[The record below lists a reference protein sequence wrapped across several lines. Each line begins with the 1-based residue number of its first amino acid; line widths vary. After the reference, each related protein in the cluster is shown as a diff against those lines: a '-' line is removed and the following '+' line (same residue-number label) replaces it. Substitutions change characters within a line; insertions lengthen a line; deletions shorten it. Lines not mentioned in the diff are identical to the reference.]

1 MSSPRIAPV
10 DDPSEEVAALLAK
23 TTVDDGQP
31 QAIFRTLAHHP
42 ELLRRTNALGGLFM
56 RSEVVAPREREI
68 VIVRTAWR
76 AGSVYEFAQHRV
88 IAERAGLTSEEVA
101 ALAGG
106 RPVTWSSRDRA
117 LIGLVDDLCRSDT
130 VGPLTWDALLA
141 GHDVEAVLELLVLVG
156 FYRLLAGYLNAV
168 GVVPDPGLDP
178 AWPGLDAE
186 PAAGL

>member
-1 MSSPRIAPV
+1 VTAPRIAPIV
-10 DDPSEEVAALLAK
+10 DPPEEVAALLAK
-23 TTVDDGQP
+23 TTVGGGRP

-56 RSEVVAPREREI
+56 RSKLVAPRDREI

-76 AGSVYEFAQHRV
+76 TGSAYEFAQHRV
-88 IAERAGLTSEEVA
+88 IAERAGLSAEEVA

-106 RPVTWSSRDRA
+106 APATWSTRDQV
-117 LIGLVDDLCRSDT
+117 LIDLVDDLCDGDS
-130 VGPLTWDALLA
+130 VEPATWDALI
-141 GHDVEAVLELLVLVG
+141 AVHEVDAALELLILVG

-178 AWPGLDAE
+178 SWPGTGPTSAR
-186 PAAGL
+186 GL